1 MISGEGKIE
10 IVIVFQGREGAGV
23 KKEKDIRGKNP
34 SSPLVLVYP
43 LHHLLG
49 QETLPLVFLGTC
61 LVLDVFAM
69 KLGLRS
75 LSDLP

>member
-1 MISGEGKIE
+1 MIAL
-10 IVIVFQGREGAGV
+10 QGRKEAGV
-23 KKEKDIRGKNP
+23 KKEKDIWGKDP
-34 SSPLVLVYP
+34 SSPLVLVHP

-49 QETLPLVFLGTC
+49 QETVPLVFLGTC